1 MTSDP
6 VRVTNYL
13 EAADTLS
20 TLAAVQALGAIVER
34 REDELVFRGP
44 GLRAAAQP
52 TGVIDVGNAGT
63 LLRLLPGLAR
73 RPARGRVDPR
83 RRRVDPA
90 PAGRPHRRAAA
101 SRWARSSRRART
113 ASRR

>member
-34 REDELVFRGP
+34 REDELMIRGP

-63 LLRLLPGLAR
+63 LLRLLPGWLAG
-73 RPARGRVDPR
+73 PARGRVDPR

-90 PAGRPHRRAAA
+90 PAGRPHRRRRCG
-101 SRWARSSRRART
+101 RWARSSTRARA